1 DQLNKT
7 IEFDS
12 TFAYARY
19 DVGIVY
25 VELRQFDRAVFNLRK
40 ANALSPNDTR
50 ILSALGFAEGLAGN
64 EEETQR
70 IENTLLERAKQNYV
84 SSQDI
89 AVISLALGKKD
100 QALEYLERAFLERG
114 PWMPFLSLNPLFSS
128 LYDHPRFQSLLIE
141 MGLPY

>member
-1 DQLNKT
+1 MK
-7 IEFDS
+7 
-12 TFAYARY
+12 
-19 DVGIVY
+19 
-25 VELRQFDRAVFNLRK
+25 QFDRAVFNLRK
-40 ANALSPNDTR
+40 ANVLSPNDTR

-114 PWMPFLSLNPLFSS
+114 PWMPFLSHNPLFSS